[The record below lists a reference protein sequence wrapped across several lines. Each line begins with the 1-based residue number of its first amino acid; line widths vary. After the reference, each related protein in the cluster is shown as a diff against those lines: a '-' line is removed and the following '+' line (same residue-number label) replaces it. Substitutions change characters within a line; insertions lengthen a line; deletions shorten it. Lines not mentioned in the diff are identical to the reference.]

1 MSISESTDDQT
12 VALFDAR
19 PFLEKALHHGIRQG
33 VLSPEKLA
41 AICEEAPKGIVQI
54 ARYFGTE
61 YLRPDLE
68 LARDR
73 LVNLVSLYLED
84 STDGDLD
91 RAVQELRDHSFL
103 SRSKA
108 GSDMLKTLIAL
119 PQSSHF
125 GMHERAGFQDKH
137 IPVLA
142 KLSLCSLPQYHA
154 ERSARV
160 QIALVVEAAIWM
172 AKELELE
179 EISELEDVG
188 KDAEAVIRTALLTM
202 ACKRSA
208 MPDWITF
215 EKMVQNLRKKSVRS
229 AASQVLEVAVRLP
242 ENLPTHLES
251 VVLPIRDSVLAD
263 LPRILDTK
271 LSPRKLFDQTPA
283 FLGRY
288 FWREDGFAEL
298 DHFEKTN
305 GAVWDKA
312 TGGHSDDSSL
322 LTMFV
327 RIATH
332 ASHST
337 LLTEKSA
344 LSLARKIQKSGLDA
358 DLPRQFIQ
366 RYAPLQLQEDYLQ
379 LWNAF
384 MEDATPVL
392 RNDMVHAS
400 QEVLALLRRECNIAG

>member
-1 MSISESTDDQT
+1 MSVSESTNVQT

-19 PFLEKALHHGIRQG
+19 PFLEKALQHGLRRG

-41 AICEEAPKGIVQI
+41 TICEEAPKGIVQI

-61 YLRPDLE
+61 YLRPELE

-84 STDGDLD
+84 STGGDLD
-91 RAVQELRDHSFL
+91 RAAQELRDHSFL

-108 GSDMLKTLIAL
+108 GSDMLKALIAL

-142 KLSLCSLPQYHA
+142 KLSLWTLPQYHA
-154 ERSARV
+154 ERSART
-160 QIALVVEAAIWM
+160 QIACVVEAAIWM
-172 AKELELE
+172 ANELELE

-188 KDAEAVIRTALLTM
+188 KDAEAVIRTALLAR

-215 EKMVQNLRKKSVRS
+215 EKMVLNLRKKSVS
-229 AASQVLEVAVRLP
+229 SGTPQPMEMAVRLP
-242 ENLPTHLES
+242 ANLPAHLKS

-263 LPRILDTK
+263 LPRILDNK
-271 LSPRKLFDQTPA
+271 LNPRKLFDQTPA

-344 LSLARKIQKSGLDA
+344 VNLVRKIQKSGLDTE
-358 DLPRQFIQ
+358 LPRQFI
-366 RYAPLQLQEDYLQ
+366 RRHAPVQLQEDYLR

-384 MEDATPVL
+384 MEDAAPVL
-392 RNDMVHAS
+392 RNDMVHAT